1 MKKPE
6 LSELTLREKIG
17 QMGNYASTV
26 LAQKIKNNDE
36 DVSLIGS
43 IWGIGALD
51 MRVINMA
58 DESTGDKIP
67 ARDQWEFI
75 NEFNKRTKIPAMIAM
90 DSTRGIKRAFYD
102 MSQLVDPPTLGATES
117 EEFAYRLGKAQASE
131 LKCAGT
137 KWLWG
142 PEEDLANRNS
152 AVSLGRKFSDNPD
165 LVIKLAKAV
174 TKGVQDHGVAATAK
188 HFPGDDEMEYRDPH
202 VSSSMIHISFEE
214 WEARQGRVFQEVI
227 NGGVYSIM
235 VGHQSFPACDNTK
248 IGNKYIPSTVSYKV
262 VTELLKEKMGF
273 KGVVITDAIGMQG
286 LVNAF
291 KGDIIQVAIA
301 CVKAGC
307 DVILASPPN
316 FIDAVEQAVLS
327 GEIPESRIDDA
338 CQRVLDMKEKIGL
351 FDGPIE
357 EMDVEKVVAESTKLR
372 EEVAEKSLSLI
383 CDNNKILPL
392 NPDKY
397 KNITIVYSGFSKD
410 TLESLEVMKD
420 ELLKHGAENV
430 QIVEGLYER
439 ADAKKY
445 SEQSD
450 LMLYVSQ
457 VACHSPRGVAGYQ
470 GDSFYT
476 FYHTTVGEQMGKRIG
491 VSLASP
497 YVYFDYY
504 SDFDCFINAFNNS
517 EETQRAFVKALYGE
531 VPFEGKQPFKII
543 PDGFDVNY

>member
-1 MKKPE
+1 
-6 LSELTLREKIG
+6 
-17 QMGNYASTV
+17 
-26 LAQKIKNNDE
+26 
-36 DVSLIGS
+36 
-43 IWGIGALD
+43 
-51 MRVINMA
+51 
-58 DESTGDKIP
+58 
-67 ARDQWEFI
+67 
-75 NEFNKRTKIPAMIAM
+75 
-90 DSTRGIKRAFYD
+90 
-102 MSQLVDPPTLGATES
+102 
-117 EEFAYRLGKAQASE
+117 
-131 LKCAGT
+131 
-137 KWLWG
+137 
-142 PEEDLANRNS
+142 
-152 AVSLGRKFSDNPD
+152 
-165 LVIKLAKAV
+165 
-174 TKGVQDHGVAATAK
+174 
-188 HFPGDDEMEYRDPH
+188 
-202 VSSSMIHISFEE
+202 
-214 WEARQGRVFQEVI
+214 
-227 NGGVYSIM
+227 
-235 VGHQSFPACDNTK
+235 
-248 IGNKYIPSTVSYKV
+248 
-262 VTELLKEKMGF
+262 
-273 KGVVITDAIGMQG
+273 
-286 LVNAF
+286 
-291 KGDIIQVAIA
+291 
-301 CVKAGC
+301 
-307 DVILASPPN
+307 
-316 FIDAVEQAVLS
+316 
-327 GEIPESRIDDA
+327 
-338 CQRVLDMKEKIGL
+338 
-351 FDGPIE
+351 
-357 EMDVEKVVAESTKLR
+357 MDVEKVVAESTKLR